1 MQDMNTLPS
10 CPEYNG
16 YNTMVC
22 REQGHMLRKKTQI
35 VYLPL
40 IDKAPADPATIT
52 SALLKA
58 QAVTGATGQEY
69 VIFTAD
75 QQLYKVA
82 VHVMW
87 ENQALF
93 SNVYLRLGGMHL
105 LMSYVGSIGSLMAG
119 SGMTEILSEAFAGV
133 LKMLTGKTY
142 PDNVRALRMLVEEII
157 RPLFPTQNLGCMAD
171 LLQALDDA
179 ASHSRTAKLWVNC
192 HIKPVFTIMKY
203 IRAEREADWCLH
215 LACVREMMPL
225 FFAASHC
232 NYARYGLYYIR
243 TMAAMPEDVR
253 QHFVNGEH
261 TMHHNPGLFN
271 GIWSDMAIETTFMR
285 YGHGQ
290 SGIIGIT
297 LRPETLK
304 TWAYSLHACNTV
316 VSNLDAMRTQEKS
329 EPTSQTHH
337 KEEAKARIQ
346 TDAKDRKA
354 LRDKLEVCI
363 DPLNTENNQE
373 GLVNIVTGQVLTHSS
388 VNVDNAPELGEQQM
402 DEFERGLPDSFHE
415 TIHRRVTTKAV
426 SRKHI
431 KVNDMKMFDTEMIY
445 ARAMALQCSLRNY
458 DTKNLMAHEL
468 SPRPAS
474 MFDDRGAMKVAKTKS
489 VLKNDLKVEVARR
502 HAAVDASFLD
512 GCAVLWVVPWPTG
525 GIVQDFLDNF
535 RRHIKGYLESSD
547 VYLVFDRYTAGSIK
561 ESTRKERDQ
570 GASRVYTLRP
580 PARLPAQKVVLTV
593 SSNKTQLIDLIL
605 ADLEAHKDVLNG
617 KLVVTGN
624 DPVPIQIY
632 QGVVS
637 KMEGMVITHEEAD
650 TMIIQQVA
658 YVGATNVLVVAD
670 DTDIFVLL
678 CHFVFRGDITGH
690 VMMIS
695 PIRGRTVIDINA
707 SVDKNPA
714 IMGDLLAAHGITGC
728 DTVATYHGIGKGVAL
743 KILRSSGFSLSKVG
757 DITSSVQDALGQ
769 STPFVLSCYGHP
781 E

>member
-1 MQDMNTLPS
+1 
-10 CPEYNG
+10 
-16 YNTMVC
+16 
-22 REQGHMLRKKTQI
+22 
-35 VYLPL
+35 
-40 IDKAPADPATIT
+40 
-52 SALLKA
+52 
-58 QAVTGATGQEY
+58 
-69 VIFTAD
+69 
-75 QQLYKVA
+75 
-82 VHVMW
+82 
-87 ENQALF
+87 
-93 SNVYLRLGGMHL
+93 
-105 LMSYVGSIGSLMAG
+105 
-119 SGMTEILSEAFAGV
+119 
-133 LKMLTGKTY
+133 
-142 PDNVRALRMLVEEII
+142 
-157 RPLFPTQNLGCMAD
+157 
-171 LLQALDDA
+171 
-179 ASHSRTAKLWVNC
+179 
-192 HIKPVFTIMKY
+192 
-203 IRAEREADWCLH
+203 
-215 LACVREMMPL
+215 
-225 FFAASHC
+225 
-232 NYARYGLYYIR
+232 
-243 TMAAMPEDVR
+243 
-253 QHFVNGEH
+253 
-261 TMHHNPGLFN
+261 MHHNPGLFN

-290 SGIIGIT
+290 SGIIRIT

-402 DEFERGLPDSFHE
+402 EEFERGLPDSFHE
-415 TIHRRVTTKAV
+415 TIHRRVTTTAV
-426 SRKHI
+426 SQKHI

-474 MFDDRGAMKVAKTKS
+474 MFDDSGAMKVAKTKS

-535 RRHIKGYLESSD
+535 RRHIKGYMESSD

-605 ADLEAHKDVLNG
+605 ADLEP
-617 KLVVTGN
+617 TIC
-624 DPVPIQIY
+624 PEP
-632 QGVVS
+632 
-637 KMEGMVITHEEAD
+637 TR
-650 TMIIQQVA
+650 
-658 YVGATNVLVVAD
+658 
-670 DTDIFVLL
+670 L
-678 CHFVFRGDITGH
+678 C
-690 VMMIS
+690 
-695 PIRGRTVIDINA
+695 
-707 SVDKNPA
+707 
-714 IMGDLLAAHGITGC
+714 
-728 DTVATYHGIGKGVAL
+728 
-743 KILRSSGFSLSKVG
+743 
-757 DITSSVQDALGQ
+757 
-769 STPFVLSCYGHP
+769 
-781 E
+781 